1 MTQTLII
8 PAVGP
13 SLNQWY
19 SGGHWSK
26 RSRTKNTWRM
36 LVRAAVRRHA
46 VEPVTRYPVR
56 VDVLCRFGKGD
67 RSYDCTNIAATAKL
81 AEDGLVH
88 ARILQ
93 GDSRRYV
100 RPVTLDSIRHDG
112 PSDTV
117 ITITEGE
124 F

>member
-1 MTQTLII
+1 MIQILII

-26 RSRTKNTWRM
+26 RSRTKNAWRM
-36 LVRAAVRRHA
+36 LVRNAVRVHEI
-46 VEPVTRYPVR
+46 EPPATYPVR
-56 VDVLCRFGKGD
+56 IDVLCRFGKGD
-67 RSYDCTNIAATAKL
+67 RSYDCTNVAATAKL
-81 AEDGLVH
+81 AEDGLVK
-88 ARILQ
+88 AGIIPN
-93 GDSRRYV
+93 DSNRYV
-100 RPVTLDSIRHDG
+100 RPVTLDSIRHDA

-124 F
+124 S